1 MLLKFTRICFLFKT
15 FLALLTIYDSADGNS
30 FLQFLEAASSGAW
43 GVQQKRLE
51 YSRFA
56 WIRLY
61 SSKRRSVQ
69 ERHSGDLACASHTS
83 LKEWDRF
90 RISREE
96 TAMQIT
102 WNAPFLYS
110 MARVPP
116 GCANRF
122 GGYLFFP
129 DKNSDDKTFLLASCP
144 TDDKLGVRIERDRRH
159 TAWT

>member
-43 GVQQKRLE
+43 GVWQKRLE

-96 TAMQIT
+96 TAMQIP

-116 GCANRF
+116 GCANRC

-129 DKNSDDKTFLLASCP
+129 DKNSDDQTFLLASCP

>member
-1 MLLKFTRICFLFKT
+1 MGKKEETLLKFTRICFLFKI

-30 FLQFLEAASSGAW
+30 FLQFLEAVSSGAW
-43 GVQQKRLE
+43 GAQQKRLE

-69 ERHSGDLACASHTS
+69 ERHSGDLACTSHTS

-116 GCANRF
+116 GCETAAVDTSSFRI
-122 GGYLFFP
+122 
-129 DKNSDDKTFLLASCP
+129 KTAMTRLSCLHP
-144 TDDKLGVRIERDRRH
+144 VLQMINWE
-159 TAWT
+159 

>member
-1 MLLKFTRICFLFKT
+1 MGKRKKCYLNLPDFAFFSKIFLV
-15 FLALLTIYDSADGNS
+15 LLTIYDSADGNS

-116 GCANRF
+116 GCETAAVDTSSFRI
-122 GGYLFFP
+122 
-129 DKNSDDKTFLLASCP
+129 KTAMTRLSCLHP
-144 TDDKLGVRIERDRRH
+144 ALQMINWE
-159 TAWT
+159 